1 MKVNTLYETV
11 INYQKDN
18 KVFFQNASNWDVR
31 RFREMYSEGELVL
44 QDWFQRDYCWS
55 KSQVCAL
62 VHTLINTPT
71 LLPEIV
77 LIEINGKFYVADGH
91 QRLRSIIKEVFDN
104 VDFKYSSKELTDTTK
119 YYNTSRQKS
128 NWKDFTRELER
139 KEITV
144 KVIKNTSLD
153 DNELR
158 NLKSYV
164 FKKWNNG
171 KALNAAEKRGSF
183 PSDLNINII
192 QNYKADIAIE
202 KQQALLVSNS
212 VGRNAFNEFIEKM
225 FFHFIEKDTTKDPSE
240 DGFEKIHDMDFSLRT
255 GEINRFGQMFEAM
268 VDVVYNFTNK
278 NGKFSAGSCCLRDVL
293 TFVNSLYAK
302 KELKTIPHYKEYLNS
317 ILDVFHVVYVKNRGF
332 KDYVAGDTQL
342 SDAEAVSFWYRGF
355 FSYFGKGQDS
365 KFIHRRDFF
374 NRNKDLFG
382 SIEELDEKRIFSLSQ
397 RQFKYIEQN
406 KKCLGLDGN
415 GCANTEGELTI
426 SELHADHI
434 LEYSQ
439 GGTTTIDNL
448 QLLCPKCH
456 GKKTGDF
463 NSKKFEEG
471 LEKEVV

>member
-18 KVFFQNASNWDVR
+18 KVCFFNASNWDVR

-104 VDFKYSSKELTDTTK
+104 EDFKYSSKELTDTTK
-119 YYNTSRQKS
+119 YYNTSRKKA

-192 QNYKADIAIE
+192 QNYKADISIE
-202 KQQALLVSNS
+202 KQQALLCSNTS
-212 VGRNAFNEFIEKM
+212 GRNAFNEFIEKM
-225 FFHFIEKDTTKDPSE
+225 FYHFMEKDTTKDPSE
-240 DGFEKIHDMDFSLRT
+240 EGFERIHDLDFT
-255 GEINRFGQMFEAM
+255 TKTTEITKFTQMFEAM
-268 VDVVYNFTNK
+268 VEVVYEFTNK
-278 NGKFSAGSCCLRDVL
+278 NGKFSANACCLRDIL

-302 KELKTIPHYKEYLNS
+302 KELKSIPTYKEYLNS
-317 ILDVFHVVYVKNRGF
+317 ILDVFHVVHIKNRGF
-332 KDYVAGDTQL
+332 KDYVAGNTEL
-342 SDAEAVSFWYRGF
+342 SDTEAVSFWYKGF
-355 FSYFGKGQDS
+355 
-365 KFIHRRDFF
+365 
-374 NRNKDLFG
+374 
-382 SIEELDEKRIFSLSQ
+382 SI
-397 RQFKYIEQN
+397 
-406 KKCLGLDGN
+406 
-415 GCANTEGELTI
+415 
-426 SELHADHI
+426 
-434 LEYSQ
+434 
-439 GGTTTIDNL
+439 
-448 QLLCPKCH
+448 
-456 GKKTGDF
+456 
-463 NSKKFEEG
+463 
-471 LEKEVV
+471 